1 MKAYERWQFASLA
14 DEAPVR
20 KAGRNPEP
28 ETPAGPT
35 AAELAAHEL
44 AVLRETARA
53 DGHTAGFAA
62 GRSEG
67 LEAAALEV
75 EHLRRI
81 AAAMAAALSDLQ
93 DETARALLDLALD
106 TARHVLR
113 DELRIHPESMLG
125 AVREAIDLA
134 GAGAAPVLLL
144 NPADIGFV
152 QRQLGDE
159 IAPGGWRLAED
170 SRIEPGGC
178 RVTTTNGSIDATL
191 KTRWQRAMASM
202 GRDDAWNGAAAQ
214 ASAAGTRAAPRSHD
228 SRASDSRPGTA
239 PVEPRGTAF
248 MEPRD
253 MSSEEPSDTA
263 FAEPGNASLD
273 ASFDAF
279 PEASLDAPL
288 EAAPEEPFEEAIGAS
303 FAAPFTRSAQSE

>member
-1 MKAYERWQFASLA
+1 LKAYERWQFASLA

-28 ETPAGPT
+28 EAPAGPT
-35 AAELAAHEL
+35 TAELAAHEL

-113 DELRIHPESMLG
+113 DELRTQPESMLG

-202 GRDDAWNGAAAQ
+202 GRDDAWNNTAAQ
-214 ASAAGTRAAPRSHD
+214 APAAKRAAPRSHD
-228 SRASDSRPGTA
+228 SRAGDARMPATA
-239 PVEPRGTAF
+239 HEEMRDAVPMEPPAAAFVEPHPASPVEP
-248 MEPRD
+248 
-253 MSSEEPSDTA
+253 
-263 FAEPGNASLD
+263 
-273 ASFDAF
+273 
-279 PEASLDAPL
+279 PEAAQG
-288 EAAPEEPFEEAIGAS
+288 EPFEEAIGA
-303 FAAPFTRSAQSE
+303 FHAAQPGPSEPSEQFE